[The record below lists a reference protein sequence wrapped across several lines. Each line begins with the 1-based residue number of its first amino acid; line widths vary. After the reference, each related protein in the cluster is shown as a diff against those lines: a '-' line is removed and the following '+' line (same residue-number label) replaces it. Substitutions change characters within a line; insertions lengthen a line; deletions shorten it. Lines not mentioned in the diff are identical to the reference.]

1 MSTQSILITGGA
13 GFVGSS
19 LAIGL
24 SRHYPK
30 ARIIALDNL
39 KRRGSELNLP
49 RLKDAGV
56 DFFHGDIRNP
66 SDLSEIGPVDLLVE
80 CSAEPSV
87 MAGTDGAP
95 DYLIDTNLLG
105 SINCFEFARKHNT
118 AVLFLS
124 TSRVYPLET
133 LNGLSRTQSDTRF
146 RIDDNQSVEGISR
159 HGISETCPLTG
170 PRSLY
175 GTTKLCSELLLQ
187 EYIAMYNIK
196 GIINRCGVIT
206 GPWQMGKVD
215 QGVVV
220 LWAARHVYGGDL
232 AYIGY
237 EGTGK
242 QVRDILHVNDLLKLI
257 IHQIEHLDELSGELF
272 NVGGGL
278 DISVSLQELTALC
291 AAHSGNSI
299 NIASVPET
307 REMDVPIYI
316 TDNSQVTNKTGWA
329 PETSPDAIVAEI
341 VDWLRTNEAA
351 LKRILG

>member
-24 SRHYPK
+24 GRHYPK

-49 RLKDAGV
+49 RLNDAGIK
-56 DFFHGDIRNP
+56 FFHGDIRIP
-66 SDLSEIGPVDLLVE
+66 ADLDEIGPVDLLIE

-95 DYLIDTNLLG
+95 NYLIDTNLLG
-105 SINCFEFARKHNT
+105 SINCFEFARKHNA

-133 LNGLSRTQSDTRF
+133 LTDLSLIESDTRF
-146 RIDDNQSVEGISR
+146 QIDAKQSVQGISDR
-159 HGISETCPLTG
+159 GIAETCPLTG

-196 GIINRCGVIT
+196 GIINRCGIIT

-220 LWAARHVYGGDL
+220 LWAARHVYGGNL

-257 IHQIEHLDELSGELF
+257 IHQVEHVDELSGELF

-278 DISVSLQELTALC
+278 DISISLQELTTLC

-299 NIASVPET
+299 NITSVPEI
-307 REMDVPIYI
+307 REMDIPIYI
-316 TDNSQVTNKTGWA
+316 TDNTHVTQKTGWT
-329 PETSPDAIVAEI
+329 PQTSPDTIVAEI
-341 VDWLRTNEAA
+341 VNWLQKNEIA
-351 LKRILG
+351 LKPILG